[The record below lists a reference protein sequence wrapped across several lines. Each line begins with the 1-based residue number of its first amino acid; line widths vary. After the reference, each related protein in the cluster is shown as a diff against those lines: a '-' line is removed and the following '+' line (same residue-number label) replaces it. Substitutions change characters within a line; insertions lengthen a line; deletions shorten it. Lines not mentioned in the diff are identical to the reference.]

1 MVFKRPSRSLEGE
14 KGEFNSHRKTK
25 IFAYRMARRLL
36 RKGNRKIRSG
46 TGGDSG
52 MMEMQMA
59 FAGNSD
65 SEDED
70 TKVAR
75 KIAREEQ
82 NREWRKKREMARW
95 ESCGLEPPPSPKTA
109 REQHRSSARQLEK
122 QLFHLLLC
130 STCHAQLMP
139 QAWQCKQ
146 GHFTCGLCFDQKN
159 MGRDVDES
167 DDEEEERRDVVGALQ
182 RSLSS
187 MLSLQSRDTRDTSL
201 ASVNTAASVV
211 TVAGLREELATLAE
225 EDEEEFEHK
234 SFSKYRID
242 EIDFFLDTIEV
253 RGDVIACYADYNNE
267 GKSIF
272 YDPDIEA
279 LQKENEGKEDKKASE
294 EDFLY
299 KDERSSV
306 KHAFMKR
313 LEKEGAIASLRRTLV
328 DIVETA
334 EEDTSPTWAKYK
346 LDELD
351 FFLGGTDV
359 RKDAIGYY
367 PDYNNEFKSIFATS
381 GLGSDNE
388 SGIESVST
396 SDNSSRS
403 ESWEGAGG
411 PRVTRC
417 AECQQFIYKR
427 NLQVE
432 RIARIFFDV

>member
-1 MVFKRPSRSLEGE
+1 M
-14 KGEFNSHRKTK
+14 H
-25 IFAYRMARRLL
+25 
-36 RKGNRKIRSG
+36 
-46 TGGDSG
+46 
-52 MMEMQMA
+52 
-59 FAGNSD
+59 
-65 SEDED
+65 
-70 TKVAR
+70 
-75 KIAREEQ
+75 
-82 NREWRKKREMARW
+82 RW
-95 ESCGLEPPPSPKTA
+95 ESCGLEPPPSPQTA

-130 STCHAQLMP
+130 STCDAQLMP
-139 QAWQCKQ
+139 EAWQCKQ

-159 MGRDVDES
+159 MGRDIEES
-167 DDEEEERRDVVGALQ
+167 DEEEEEERRDVVGALR

-187 MLSLQSRDTRDTSL
+187 MLSLRSRDTRDTSL

-299 KDERSSV
+299 KDERNSV
-306 KHAFMKR
+306 KHAFMER

-351 FFLGGTDV
+351 FFLGGTDIK
-359 RKDAIGYY
+359 KDAIGYY
-367 PDYNNEFKSIFATS
+367 PDYNNEFKSIFAA

-388 SGIESVST
+388 SGIDSVST
-396 SDNSSRS
+396 SENSSS
-403 ESWEGAGG
+403 SDGTGG

-417 AECQQFIYKR
+417 AQCQQFIHKR

-432 RIARIFFDV
+432 RVAQIFFDV

>member
-1 MVFKRPSRSLEGE
+1 M
-14 KGEFNSHRKTK
+14 
-25 IFAYRMARRLL
+25 
-36 RKGNRKIRSG
+36 
-46 TGGDSG
+46 
-52 MMEMQMA
+52 
-59 FAGNSD
+59 
-65 SEDED
+65 
-70 TKVAR
+70 
-75 KIAREEQ
+75 
-82 NREWRKKREMARW
+82 
-95 ESCGLEPPPSPKTA
+95 
-109 REQHRSSARQLEK
+109 
-122 QLFHLLLC
+122 LLC
-130 STCHAQLMP
+130 STCDAQLMP
-139 QAWQCKQ
+139 EAWQCKQ

-159 MGRDVDES
+159 MGRDIEES
-167 DDEEEERRDVVGALQ
+167 DEEEEEERRDVVGALR

-187 MLSLQSRDTRDTSL
+187 MLSLRSRDTQGTSL
-201 ASVNTAASVV
+201 ASVNTAASVI

-294 EDFLY
+294 DDFLY

-306 KHAFMKR
+306 KHAFMER
-313 LEKEGAIASLRRTLV
+313 LEIEGAIASLRRTLV
-328 DIVETA
+328 DIVQTA

-351 FFLGGTDV
+351 FFLDGTDV
-359 RKDAIGYY
+359 KKDAIGYY
-367 PDYNNEFKSIFATS
+367 PDYNNEFKSIFAG

-388 SGIESVST
+388 SGIDSVSSSENSCES
-396 SDNSSRS
+396 SDGS
-403 ESWEGAGG
+403 AG

-417 AECQQFIYKR
+417 STCQQFIYKR

-432 RIARIFFDV
+432 RVAQIFFDV